1 MVSLRYRYADR
12 WPEITPPTVGSRVRR
27 YTRYA
32 APTGPFGG
40 RTNSS
45 TTARPWGRTTRII
58 SRRPRTGS
66 ARLRR
71 PKAIVLASKLASSN
85 GRFSASPSQNFI
97 AGWSWRATSSICVLK
112 SRPTT
117 RPSGPAIRASCSV
130 SFPEPHATS
139 SAEPPGLS
147 SVARA
152 ARRRQ
157 PASAPADSTV
167 LTRSY
172 LRAMRSNIVRTA
184 AGSRSEMLLD
194 PLPDRRD
201 ALADSDA
208 HAAQRVPQR
217 DRSAVD
223 VDLLLIQPEQAH
235 TCERLRCEGLVEL
248 DDADVRC
255 VQPRLLECLHR
266 RGHRADA
273 HVIGMDAGGGGGHQP
288 SQRLQVALARLA
300 LGHQHQRGRAV
311 VERR

>member
-1 MVSLRYRYADR
+1 MSPL
-12 WPEITPPTVGSRVRR
+12 
-27 YTRYA
+27 
-32 APTGPFGG
+32 GG
-40 RTNSS
+40 RTNSN
-45 TTARPWGRTTRII
+45 TTARPPGFTTRSN

-85 GRFSASPSQNFI
+85 GRFSASPSQNFS
-97 AGWSWRATSSICVLK
+97 AGCPWRATSSIWVLK

-130 SFPEPHATS
+130 NFPEPHATS

-208 HAAQRVPQR
+208 HGGQAVLGAAVGHLAHERTHQARAAAAQRVAQR

-223 VDLLLIQPEQAH
+223 VDLLLIEPEQA
-235 TCERLRCEGLVEL
+235 
-248 DDADVRC
+248 
-255 VQPRLLECLHR
+255 
-266 RGHRADA
+266 
-273 HVIGMDAGGGGGHQP
+273 
-288 SQRLQVALARLA
+288 
-300 LGHQHQRGRAV
+300 
-311 VERR
+311 

>member
-27 YTRYA
+27 YTRYV
-32 APTGPFGG
+32 APTSPLGG

-45 TTARPWGRTTRII
+45 TTARPPGLTTRSI

-85 GRFSASPSQNFI
+85 GRFSASPSQNFMP
-97 AGWSWRATSSICVLK
+97 GCPWRATSSICVLK

-117 RPSGPAIRASCSV
+117 RPSGPAIRAICSV
-130 SFPEPHATS
+130 NFPEPHATS

-184 AGSRSEMLLD
+184 AGSRSEMSLD
-194 PLPDRRD
+194 PLPDGGD
-201 ALADSDA
+201 ALADPDA
-208 HAAQRVPQR
+208 HRGQAVLGVAVCHLAHERTDQAGAAAAEWVAQG
-217 DRSAVD
+217 DRTAVD
-223 VDLLLIQPEQAH
+223 IDPLLIQPEQPHAR
-235 TCERLRCEGLVEL
+235 ERLRGEGLVEL
-248 DDADVRC
+248 DDADVR
-255 VQPRLLECLHR
+255 RL
-266 RGHRADA
+266 
-273 HVIGMDAGGGGGHQP
+273 
-288 SQRLQVALARLA
+288 
-300 LGHQHQRGRAV
+300 
-311 VERR
+311 